1 MTNLE
6 KLLDG
11 VEVGWKPLDEVAEIK
26 RGTSI
31 TKNTSNPGIYP
42 VIAGGQQPAYYIDQF
57 NRNGETITIAGSGA
71 YAGFVMYWNKPIFVS
86 DSFSIKAHDN
96 QVLSRYIYHY
106 LLNIQ
111 DKIHK
116 LKSGGGVPHVYAKDV
131 ARFLIPIPF
140 PTNQEKSLK
149 IQLAIVETLDKFT
162 KLEAELEAEL
172 DCRKRQYDYYRN
184 KLLNSEPSNN
194 KGLLSNRTGLIALG
208 KIGEIR
214 MCKRILKQ
222 QTSDSGDVPFYKI
235 GTFGKI
241 PNSFI
246 SKKLFD
252 EYKSNYNYPNIGD
265 ILISASGTIGRAVIF
280 DGKEAYFQDSNIV
293 WLEND
298 ETQVINKYLF
308 YCYQI
313 AKWKISEGGT
323 IQRLY
328 NNNLKKVTIPIPYP
342 DDRDKSI
349 AEQQRIV
356 SILDKFDK
364 LTTSISEGLPAEI
377 ELRRK
382 QYEYYRNKLLSFP
395 NAKITQ

>member
-6 KLLDG
+6 KLLNG
-11 VEVGWKPLDEVAEIK
+11 IEVEWKPLGEVTEIK

-42 VIAGGQQPAYYIDQF
+42 VISGGQQPAYYIDQF

-86 DSFSIKAHDN
+86 DSFSIKTNNN
-96 QVLSRYIYHY
+96 QVLLRYIYHY

-140 PTNQEKSLK
+140 STNQEKSIE

-194 KGLLSNRTGLIALG
+194 VSLIPLGNIAKNLDSMRKPITSGQREKGIIPYYGASGIVDYVKDYIYDGDFLLISEDGANLIARNTPIAFSING
-208 KIGEIR
+208 KSWVNNHAHVLEFETYEERKFVEYYLNNIDLTPYI
-214 MCKRILKQ
+214 
-222 QTSDSGDVPFYKI
+222 SGAAQPKLNQ
-235 GTFGKI
+235 KNL
-241 PNSFI
+241 NS
-246 SKKLFD
+246 
-252 EYKSNYNYPNIGD
+252 
-265 ILISASGTIGRAVIF
+265 ILIPQP
-280 DGKEAYFQDSNIV
+280 Y
-293 WLEND
+293 
-298 ETQVINKYLF
+298 
-308 YCYQI
+308 
-313 AKWKISEGGT
+313 IS
-323 IQRLY
+323 
-328 NNNLKKVTIPIPYP
+328 
-342 DDRDKSI
+342 
-349 AEQQRIV
+349 EQQRIV